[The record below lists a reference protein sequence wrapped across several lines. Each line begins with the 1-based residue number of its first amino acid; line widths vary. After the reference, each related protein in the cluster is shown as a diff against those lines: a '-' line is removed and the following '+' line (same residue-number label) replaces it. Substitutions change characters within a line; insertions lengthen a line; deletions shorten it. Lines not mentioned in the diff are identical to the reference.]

1 MYIASSIKQEPNGK
15 RITEYIDQSG
25 RAFGILQENGARR
38 PATVENAK
46 SFLEEQLFDQRHYD
60 LERVGRYKL
69 NQKLDLTEYI
79 PNNHRNVTK
88 WDIVR
93 LVRHLIMIDNDMIEK
108 DDIDHLGN
116 RRVKTVGEL
125 ISNKLRIGL
134 RSMEG
139 YQRKNVYPDQEGL
152 TVSQVNIRRCGC
164 FA

>member
-1 MYIASSIKQEPNGK
+1 M
-15 RITEYIDQSG
+15 
-25 RAFGILQENGARR
+25 R
-38 PATVENAK
+38 PGDPVTVENAK
-46 SFLEEQLFDQRHYD
+46 QYVEEQLFDQRHYD
-60 LERVGRYKL
+60 LNGRRYKL

-93 LVRHLIMIDNDMIEK
+93 LVRHLIMINNGMVEK

-134 RSMEG
+134 RRMNGLSRSGCPSAIRKG
-139 YQRKNVYPDQEGL
+139 YTSQFSQYSTVVAALREFFGSSQLSQFMDQR
-152 TVSQVNIRRCGC
+152 IR
-164 FA
+164 